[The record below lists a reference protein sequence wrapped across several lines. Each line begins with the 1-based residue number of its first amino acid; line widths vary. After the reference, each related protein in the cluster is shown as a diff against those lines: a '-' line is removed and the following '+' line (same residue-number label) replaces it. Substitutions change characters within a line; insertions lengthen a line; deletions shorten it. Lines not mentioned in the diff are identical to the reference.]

1 MTICQHLAITPDE
14 LAAIGF
20 IHERMLG
27 FPTGRA
33 NPPQGR
39 ARATPSAQPCVA
51 HDRTPVGAVAR
62 GRIGCGQKLSQFTP
76 VRCRL
81 PGAGEARNSYS
92 RSCADV
98 AEYPSTQ
105 LESGLGLRPHE
116 FESRI
121 LRRLTRENAPSARS
135 REGRSRVLARVLASC
150 RAALAAQTRTLTD
163 GGERLRAIQGAN
175 VPRKTGPP
183 VDKAGWVYA
192 LTSSNPVE
200 ESPPPPL

>member
-121 LRRLTRENAPSARS
+121 LRHLTRGNAPPLRLAEGVFSSFGQNIGQLRRGFGSSSLDADGRWRTPASDSGCQCASQDGTAR
-135 REGRSRVLARVLASC
+135 R
-150 RAALAAQTRTLTD
+150 
-163 GGERLRAIQGAN
+163 
-175 VPRKTGPP
+175 
-183 VDKAGWVYA
+183 
-192 LTSSNPVE
+192 
-200 ESPPPPL
+200 